1 LPRSSIQILIAF
13 FASVVFVHES
23 DIISGGP
30 GGFHC
35 SSIGSIVEVVMLG
48 IVEKVMVLILGEAEV
63 NIVLVNNASRDG
75 RVLKFVLVTQAILK
89 Y

>member
-1 LPRSSIQILIAF
+1 LIAF
-13 FASVVFVHES
+13 FASVAFVHES

-48 IVEKVMVLILGEAEV
+48 VVEIVEKVMVLILGEAEV
-63 NIVLVNNASRDG
+63 NIVLVNNTSRDG
-75 RVLKFVLVTQAILK
+75 RVLKFVLVTQAIIK